1 MKIWMN
7 GCFDILHHGHFR
19 MIKYASSLG
28 SLKIGID
35 SDHRIREMKGN
46 DRPFHSQTERFYNLK
61 SIKGVNSAHIFNT
74 DTELIELIRLYKPD
88 IFVIG
93 GDYRNKPIIGSEY
106 AKEIRYFDRIE
117 GFSTTKIL
125 NTI

>member
-125 NTI
+125 NII